1 MMKKKKLAILAG
13 ILFFVFLSM
22 FWALGKNGSRKALSQ
37 VISYHADGNSI
48 FGAVYDPFLRSYLI
62 IQEDYRTGKEYG
74 LRFPESRK
82 SGEKYDLRYLQREDS
97 GKVAVLFDI
106 YGEGIL
112 LRSEVWI
119 CTPSEGRAEMIYEEE
134 VSDGGEPI
142 ELFADS
148 RGILLLHFESMGRGT
163 DMTRVKRTML
173 YEGSYGAPVV
183 LGELRLWNMSSMA
196 YYASSNEG
204 IWYSDRY
211 GNVYYCAE
219 NGVTTYMLKNDGSRI
234 SINNVGYSPTRRGFY
249 FYNLDQQKDYWIG
262 IDGKMAEYEN
272 PALEEFRKDGYQVEA
287 LGIDR
292 EGIVYADLGDKEES
306 WGLAVMVPGEESR
319 ILWSIGIPARQWL
332 PGCLLAA
339 AAATGVVLAGILMI
353 LYAYRH
359 AKVIPVTVRIA
370 AASILVLFAG
380 GILVYAKTQDIFS
393 ERRRESVREILAS
406 AAVIEADKVD
416 RTRFEGDQP
425 DVNYFEQR
433 SQEKESLT
441 WKLSGLDSQE
451 VKNIQMEYTMGY
463 FRVLGEDAYPILG
476 YDYVTTPARYTRSA
490 GELALITLC
499 MEKKQP
505 IYGTYTEYGETHM
518 AVYAPVLDGNGTLT
532 GLVKTE
538 KELGSVEQR
547 ASLDTRALTGAI
559 LSGVFLA
566 AAAVILMI
574 GLALRPLKQL
584 SSFMDRL
591 EEGAERGRLR
601 IHGHNEISE
610 MLRIFDRMGEN
621 IRDYLHKVQRLQ
633 ERYGAFVPK
642 DLVSLLGKEDIR
654 QVGPGDAAVCEAA
667 VVLINMD
674 DFSGIRAANGA
685 EELFRLIN
693 RGLEEMIPLAD
704 QYGGHIVRF
713 LEGGLL
719 MLFPGSA
726 WSAAECT
733 MKILERLEREEQVR
747 YYGALDHRRVN
758 LKVMGSHER
767 MEFMIQGE
775 DMEIVSGLWRLA
787 AGSGIQAL
795 MSGSMARKI
804 QEEADGSGTDSP
816 RAEILFRALGSAETD
831 GCPVEMYEL
840 SASWDESQYRL
851 KRETME
857 LFLQGISRLR
867 SCQVRDAREC
877 FAEILRKNGS
887 DMAARRYFDVCD
899 GILTGE
905 REPEDTGFGRI

>member
-1 MMKKKKLAILAG
+1 
-13 ILFFVFLSM
+13 
-22 FWALGKNGSRKALSQ
+22 
-37 VISYHADGNSI
+37 
-48 FGAVYDPFLRSYLI
+48 
-62 IQEDYRTGKEYG
+62 
-74 LRFPESRK
+74 
-82 SGEKYDLRYLQREDS
+82 
-97 GKVAVLFDI
+97 
-106 YGEGIL
+106 
-112 LRSEVWI
+112 
-119 CTPSEGRAEMIYEEE
+119 
-134 VSDGGEPI
+134 
-142 ELFADS
+142 
-148 RGILLLHFESMGRGT
+148 
-163 DMTRVKRTML
+163 MTRVKRTML

-433 SQEKESLT
+433 SRGKGKPYLEAQRP
-441 WKLSGLDSQE
+441 GQPGG
-451 VKNIQMEYTMGY
+451 KNIQMEYTMGY

-719 MLFPGSA
+719 MLFSGKRLVCGRMYHEDIGRAGTRGTGPLLWGPGSQKG
-726 WSAAECT
+726 EPEGHGKPRT
-733 MKILERLEREEQVR
+733 NGVH
-747 YYGALDHRRVN
+747 DP
-758 LKVMGSHER
+758 
-767 MEFMIQGE
+767 GE

-787 AGSGIQAL
+787 AGSGIRHLCPGAWHGRSRKRRMDLVRIPQ
-795 MSGSMARKI
+795 SG
-804 QEEADGSGTDSP
+804 DPFPGSG
-816 RAEILFRALGSAETD
+816 
-831 GCPVEMYEL
+831 
-840 SASWDESQYRL
+840 
-851 KRETME
+851 
-857 LFLQGISRLR
+857 LR
-867 SCQVRDAREC
+867 
-877 FAEILRKNGS
+877 
-887 DMAARRYFDVCD
+887 
-899 GILTGE
+899 
-905 REPEDTGFGRI
+905 